1 MIKGGVVVAA
11 GPTLGLT
18 RRTRVSR
25 QPPNQS
31 PIGGNARA
39 LSSAI
44 PPPFP
49 PATALSPA
57 CRALIEFSKLG
68 DGTTI
73 EERTGPPQHTNMV
86 SGGSDDGN
94 SQPRNSETNQTTVPV
109 LTYSWETTRGV
120 SVVKFGKLL
129 WRQNGINC
137 VGMIWLSLHVWFT
150 LIEFVKT
157 EAADYNQPH
166 AGQLLGL
173 CHRVSER
180 WAAGPLVTL
189 VRVTPGRLI
198 LQIPAGQVAGAGLP
212 HAGQVAGAPR
222 CHHAGQVHHTA
233 AGSVGVR
240 DTGTQKPCCEAN
252 GVSFVTL

>member
-1 MIKGGVVVAA
+1 MQNQSPKALSKSWFYNLLANDGDVVGQKVCRRERQDRPTPSFTQVVIKGGVVVAA

-109 LTYSWETTRGV
+109 LTYSWETT
-120 SVVKFGKLL
+120 
-129 WRQNGINC
+129 
-137 VGMIWLSLHVWFT
+137 
-150 LIEFVKT
+150 
-157 EAADYNQPH
+157 H
-166 AGQLLGL
+166 A
-173 CHRVSER
+173 E
-180 WAAGPLVTL
+180 
-189 VRVTPGRLI
+189 
-198 LQIPAGQVAGAGLP
+198 
-212 HAGQVAGAPR
+212 
-222 CHHAGQVHHTA
+222 
-233 AGSVGVR
+233 
-240 DTGTQKPCCEAN
+240 
-252 GVSFVTL
+252 

>member
-1 MIKGGVVVAA
+1 MGNH
-11 GPTLGLT
+11 T
-18 RRTRVSR
+18 RR
-25 QPPNQS
+25 
-31 PIGGNARA
+31 
-39 LSSAI
+39 
-44 PPPFP
+44 
-49 PATALSPA
+49 
-57 CRALIEFSKLG
+57 
-68 DGTTI
+68 
-73 EERTGPPQHTNMV
+73 
-86 SGGSDDGN
+86 
-94 SQPRNSETNQTTVPV
+94 
-109 LTYSWETTRGV
+109 V
-120 SVVKFGKLL
+120 SVVEFGKHGIL

-189 VRVTPGRLI
+189 VPVTPGRLI
-198 LQIPAGQVAGAGLP
+198 LQIPAGQVG
-212 HAGQVAGAPR
+212 GAPR

-240 DTGTQKPCCEAN
+240 DTGTLKPCCEAN
-252 GVSFVTL
+252 GVSAVTL